1 MSEKP
6 KTDENDESN
15 IETEIVEETVE
26 EPAAET
32 PAEPKAKRGATAIAL
47 FALLLAVVAVVASG
61 YVAYND
67 WRDAASADDGD
78 SAIAAL
84 QRRLQDTTAA
94 QSELQGTLEQ
104 LASRDSDIEAAVGRI
119 ENSVDDKI
127 RLVESLPSRMST
139 LEASIASLQGL
150 SAGARNTL
158 LLAEAEYY
166 MQIANAQLQL
176 AANPEL
182 ATMALTMAD
191 DRVVQIADPA
201 LTEVRRA
208 LSDEL
213 AALATMAK
221 PDIEGVTLTLASL
234 SQVVD
239 SLPLA
244 QISESVR
251 DQPAVDAE
259 AGRLSRAWSSV
270 KGVFSGMV
278 TVSRL
283 DEAARPLLAPDDVYF
298 LRTNLSLQ
306 LQAAR
311 LALLRGEQAVFEQSL
326 DDADSWLG
334 EYFDTNSAQVASAR
348 ETIGEIR
355 NGMFAIT
362 PPDISQSLRLLRQ
375 YQTLAESRE

>member
-1 MSEKP
+1 MSEEP
-6 KTDENDESN
+6 KTEETE
-15 IETEIVEETVE
+15 IETEIVAETVE
-26 EPAAET
+26 QTAAET
-32 PAEPKAKRGATAIAL
+32 PAAPKARRSATVIAL
-47 FALLLAVVAVVASG
+47 FALLLAVVAVLASG

-67 WRDAASADDGD
+67 WSDAASANDGD
-78 SAIAAL
+78 SAIADL
-84 QRRLQDTTAA
+84 QRRLRDANAA
-94 QSELQGTLEQ
+94 QSELQGALEQ
-104 LASRDSDIEAAVGRI
+104 LGSRDSDIEAAVGRV
-119 ENSVDDKI
+119 ESSVDDKI
-127 RLVESLPSRMST
+127 RLVESMPSRMST

-182 ATMALTMAD
+182 ATLALTMAD
-191 DRVVQIADPA
+191 DRIVQIADPA

-208 LSDEL
+208 LADEL
-213 AALATMAK
+213 AALSTMDK

-234 SQVVD
+234 SHVVA

-244 QISESVR
+244 QVSESVR
-251 DQPAVDAE
+251 EQPAVDPE

-278 TVSRL
+278 TVSKM
-283 DEAARPLLAPDDVYF
+283 DEAERPLLAPDDVYF

-311 LALLRGEQAVFEQSL
+311 LALLRGEKSVFEQSL
-326 DDADSWLG
+326 DDADSWIG
-334 EYFDTNSAQVASAR
+334 EYFDVNSAQVASAR
-348 ETIGEIR
+348 ETIAEIR
-355 NGMFAIT
+355 NGMFAIA

-375 YQTLAESRE
+375 YQTLAESSE